1 MTDTGWG
8 LDTGW
13 EQWVDNKTL
22 PPGMRQDM
30 ADACIEAL
38 QRNPERNFMYRTWG
52 NTLVAAARAE
62 DGTIW
67 AWQTEIR
74 SERLIYAHP

>member
-1 MTDTGWG
+1 MT
-8 LDTGW
+8 DTGW
-13 EQWVDNKTL
+13 EQWADNKEL
-22 PPGMRQDM
+22 PAGEARNM
-30 ADACIEAL
+30 ADALVEML
-38 QRNPERNFMYRTWG
+38 QRNPNRSFMYRTWG